1 MEGTSAKFHIY
12 EGKRGKRE
20 QTLVIDVNLDQHSN
34 VYLEVMPVYKKGN
47 LPSRYP
53 DGTFFE
59 RRERIGE
66 EEIQKVSNLSLSLSL
81 SSFRFS
87 WVRLEPIQE
96 AAMENFAWR
105 ITAFLDYLR

>member
-47 LPSRYP
+47 LPSRHP
-53 DGTFFE
+53 DGMSFFE

-66 EEIQKVSNLSLSLSL
+66 EEIQKYPISLSLFLFLPSDSL
-81 SSFRFS
+81 GSAWNQSRK
-87 WVRLEPIQE
+87 RP
-96 AAMENFAWR
+96 WR
-105 ITAFLDYLR
+105 ILHGE